1 MALSVQV
8 SAVAAPHVLPL
19 PRRLASAPGP
29 APPLTLHRSGSG
41 SVRLTRRASV
51 RVRAGASGGGRRRES
66 PYEVLGVVP
75 SASPAEIKR
84 AYRRLALKYHPDV
97 NKEANAQAKFLRIKH
112 AYNTLMN
119 SVSRPK
125 YSGSSSG
132 GGSHDAE
139 EEFDWLAAV
148 IKELETYLNSEDGLD
163 LECKPESV
171 WEVVFSFFLIIAML
185 IFVHQKDLIV
195 LIKFLSLEVRIFI
208 KKSCMTINSCIN
220 SCIRKS

>member
-19 PRRLASAPGP
+19 SRRLASAPGP

-41 SVRLTRRASV
+41 SVRLTRRASA
-51 RVRAGASGGGRRRES
+51 RVRAGANGGGRRRES
-66 PYEVLGVVP
+66 LYEVLGVAP

-97 NKEANAQAKFLRIKH
+97 NKEANAQEKFLKIKH

-119 SVSRPK
+119 SKSRPK
-125 YSGSSSG
+125 YSSSSSSSSN
-132 GGSHDAE
+132 SHDAE

-148 IKELETYLNSEDGLD
+148 IKEMETYLNSEDGLD

-171 WEVVFSFFLIIAML
+171 WEVVFSLFLIIAML

-208 KKSCMTINSCIN
+208 KKSCMTFN